1 MHEDS
6 MSEVRNSTQF
16 KLKLARWAVVGLA
29 TLVAGHVAE
38 VLFDNATKE
47 LKNQAKKDDE

>member
-6 MSEVRNSTQF
+6 MSEVRDSTQF

-29 TLVAGHVAE
+29 TLIAGHVAE
-38 VLFDNATKE
+38 VVFDNATKE
-47 LKNQAKKDDE
+47 LKNKAEKNDE